1 MESEDLKL
9 LSSSNKFQ
17 IIIESLVETVEMYN
31 YDVRIFGTLDPDFFL
46 PDILLTKKIS
56 CSVRLDLFEEGP
68 ADSTNGTCVFCDDLS
83 QEDINAFLE
92 VSTEERGRL
101 TSLMKESLNRK
112 ESVKFFMELESI
124 DDLESSNDIGSE
136 NMLEAISRRII
147 NIKLVAETG
156 TKRNYFS

>member
-9 LSSSNKFQ
+9 LNSSNKLQ

-31 YDVRIFGTLDPDFFL
+31 YDVRIFGMLDPDFFL

-101 TSLMKESLNRK
+101 TSLMKELLNRK

-124 DDLESSNDIGSE
+124 DDLESSKDIGSE

-156 TKRNYFS
+156 TRRNYFS

>member
-9 LSSSNKFQ
+9 LNSSNKFQ

-31 YDVRIFGTLDPDFFL
+31 YDVRIFGMLDPDFFL

-83 QEDINAFLE
+83 QEDINSFLE

-101 TSLMKESLNRK
+101 TSLMKETLNRNEK
-112 ESVKFFMELESI
+112 LRFFMELESI
-124 DDLESSNDIGSE
+124 DDLESSKDIGSE
-136 NMLEAISRRII
+136 TMLEAISRRII

-156 TKRNYFS
+156 TRRN

>member
-31 YDVRIFGTLDPDFFL
+31 YDVRIFGMLDPDFFL

-124 DDLESSNDIGSE
+124 DDLESSKDIGSE

-156 TKRNYFS
+156 TRRNYFS

>member
-1 MESEDLKL
+1 M
-9 LSSSNKFQ
+9 
-17 IIIESLVETVEMYN
+17 
-31 YDVRIFGTLDPDFFL
+31 
-46 PDILLTKKIS
+46 
-56 CSVRLDLFEEGP
+56 RLDLFEEGP

-101 TSLMKESLNRK
+101 TSLMKETLNRK
-112 ESVKFFMELESI
+112 EKLKFFMELESI
-124 DDLESSNDIGSE
+124 DDLESSKDIGSE

-156 TKRNYFS
+156 TRRNYFS

>member
-9 LSSSNKFQ
+9 LNSSNKFQ

-31 YDVRIFGTLDPDFFL
+31 YDVRIFGMLDPDFFL

-124 DDLESSNDIGSE
+124 DDLESSKDIGSE

-156 TKRNYFS
+156 TRRNYFS

>member
-1 MESEDLKL
+1 MG
-9 LSSSNKFQ
+9 Q
-17 IIIESLVETVEMYN
+17 APYVECVPRL
-31 YDVRIFGTLDPDFFL
+31 DSIVRDQRASFIQS
-46 PDILLTKKIS
+46 KKIS
-56 CSVRLDLFEEGP
+56 CSVRLYIFEEGT
-68 ADSTNGTCVFCDDLS
+68 ADSTNGTCDFCDALS

-124 DDLESSNDIGSE
+124 DDLESSKDIGSE

-156 TKRNYFS
+156 TRRNYFS

>member
-1 MESEDLKL
+1 M
-9 LSSSNKFQ
+9 
-17 IIIESLVETVEMYN
+17 
-31 YDVRIFGTLDPDFFL
+31 
-46 PDILLTKKIS
+46 
-56 CSVRLDLFEEGP
+56 DLFEEGP

-124 DDLESSNDIGSE
+124 DDLESSKDIGSE
-136 NMLEAISRRII
+136 NMLEAISRKII

-156 TKRNYFS
+156 TRRNYFS